1 MFNFNLSVKIYRSIA
16 QMKTY
21 LIILTLMFPVWALA
35 QTNGKQVTEEDVD
48 SCEQAFLDS
57 LKQIYNRA
65 YLLQLDSII
74 YSRETAKKLQTE
86 FEEQLSATLTEAFQ
100 DVEKQ
105 YLKMQ
110 EAIVKAESKAKTKQ
124 EKEEKKEQT
133 VDKAIEETKV
143 IPEVVVETAESPR
156 DKFSYT
162 ETDWAQK
169 ERILNGV
176 DSLPHVRNLVNHLM
190 VADSVVENYY
200 SILDEFSLLAERISK
215 FDAESGK
222 RLSKF
227 VKDIVSVKQAQET
240 LRKPYN
246 KEGRNKAQEGLKN
259 VSSLSDEQQK
269 TCKLDDLKE
278 GLRLYFL
285 TTSNMLDVIEEIE
298 SACNLYI
305 SPEVSEDD
313 KKKAAESIKESIS
326 FEARVANFR
335 LVPYMNELFEEICNK
350 VIVTDDDGNLRFED
364 FDMTRLNQ
372 IKDDLLI
379 VRQS

>member
-1 MFNFNLSVKIYRSIA
+1 
-16 QMKTY
+16 MKTY
-21 LIILTLMFPVWALA
+21 LIILALMFPVWALA

-313 KKKAAESIKESIS
+313 KKKAAESIKESLS

>member
-1 MFNFNLSVKIYRSIA
+1 
-16 QMKTY
+16 MKTY
-21 LIILTLMFPVWALA
+21 LIILALMFPVWALA
-35 QTNGKQVTEEDVD
+35 QTNGKQVTKEDVD

-65 YLLQLDSII
+65 YLLQLDSIV
-74 YSRETAKKLQTE
+74 YSRETAKKLQIE
-86 FEEQLSATLTEAFQ
+86 FEMQLSSTLIKAFQ
-100 DVEKQ
+100 DVAKQ

-133 VDKAIEETKV
+133 VNKEIEAEV
-143 IPEVVVETAESPR
+143 IPEIAAQTVEFPR
-156 DKFSYT
+156 DKSSYT
-162 ETDWAQK
+162 EEDWTQK
-169 ERILNGV
+169 ESVLSDV
-176 DSLPHVRNLVNHLM
+176 DSLPHVRNLVNRLM

-200 SILDEFSLLAERISK
+200 SILNDFSLLAERISK
-215 FDAESGK
+215 FDIQSGK
-222 RLSKF
+222 RLSMF
-227 VKDIVSVKQAQET
+227 VKDIASVKQAQET

-246 KEGRNKAQEGLKN
+246 KADRNKAQEGLKN
-259 VSSLSDEQQK
+259 VSSLSDEQLK

-298 SACNLYI
+298 GAYNLYM
-305 SPEVSEDD
+305 SPEASEDD
-313 KKKAAESIKESIS
+313 KKKAAESIKESLS

-335 LVPYMNELFEEICNK
+335 LVTYMNELFEEISNK
-350 VIVTDDDGNLRFED
+350 VVVTDDNGNLRFED
-364 FDMTRLNQ
+364 FNMTRLNQ
-372 IKDDLLI
+372 IKNDLLT